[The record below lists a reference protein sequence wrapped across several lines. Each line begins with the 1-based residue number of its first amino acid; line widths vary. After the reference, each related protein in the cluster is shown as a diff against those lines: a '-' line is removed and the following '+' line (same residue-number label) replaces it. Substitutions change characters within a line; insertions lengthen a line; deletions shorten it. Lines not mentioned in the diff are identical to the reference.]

1 MFTKICFDL
10 CDFMERMFCGCV
22 CVIVKCIVLNK
33 LRLDHIVLD
42 AAIDHNPLKLACYMD
57 EDAVGQIKR
66 LAAAS
71 NPRQTGLV
79 VLQRYA
85 SYVCCRW
92 LRQLTS

>member
-1 MFTKICFDL
+1 MVV
-10 CDFMERMFCGCV
+10 CV
-22 CVIVKCIVLNK
+22 CTCEMHVLDK

-42 AAIDHNPLKLACYMD
+42 AATDHNPLKLACYMD

-71 NPRQTGLV
+71 NPRQLGFV